1 MEGTEPMA
9 VDDAS
14 PQSAEEH
21 PDVSNV
27 SNRYIKAFF
36 DGFTIFWK
44 PELKSLKRV

>member
-14 PQSAEEH
+14 PQNAEEH

-27 SNRYIKAFF
+27 SNR
-36 DGFTIFWK
+36 
-44 PELKSLKRV
+44 

>member
-21 PDVSNV
+21 PAVSNV
-27 SNRYIKAFF
+27 SNR
-36 DGFTIFWK
+36 
-44 PELKSLKRV
+44 

>member
-1 MEGTEPMA
+1 MEGIEPMA

-27 SNRYIKAFF
+27 SNR
-36 DGFTIFWK
+36 
-44 PELKSLKRV
+44 

>member
-21 PDVSNV
+21 PGVSNI
-27 SNRYIKAFF
+27 SNR
-36 DGFTIFWK
+36 
-44 PELKSLKRV
+44 